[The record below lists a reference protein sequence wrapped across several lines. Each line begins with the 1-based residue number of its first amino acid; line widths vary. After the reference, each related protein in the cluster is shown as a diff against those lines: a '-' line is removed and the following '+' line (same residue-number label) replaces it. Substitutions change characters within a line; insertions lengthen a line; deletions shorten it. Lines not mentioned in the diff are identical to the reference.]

1 MREQGLATHI
11 INEHDGMYV
20 YTPAD
25 VMDFDGWCTTVRTTA
40 NRVAPFDLKAPVG
53 IDAAIKTLKE
63 QHPEHPWD
71 QVDTT
76 WQAPE
81 DAKAEFIRRVGLGQK
96 SMDMLVATFVPYYII
111 TEGDQHVQLQETYK
125 QVPLSETKVELIYW
139 NSELG
144 MWTTENHKQADAK
157 FRRSMQQCVAS
168 VLTANAD
175 PADCSDLSKLPCFL
189 QDSDW
194 LQRPVKQAVESF
206 LDMGFYRDLNGE
218 KTRKYWMYADGTV
231 EFRDTHEMR
240 RADRKVPMT
249 LTCGYPYP
257 GEAIAALQ
265 DVRDSQ

>member
-1 MREQGLATHI
+1 
-11 INEHDGMYV
+11 MYV
-20 YTPAD
+20 YTPSG
-25 VMDFDGWCTTVRTTA
+25 VTDFDGWCTAVRMTA

-63 QHPEHPWD
+63 QHPGHPWD

-81 DAKAEFIRRVGLGQK
+81 DAKAEFLRRVELGQK
-96 SMDMLVATFVPYYII
+96 SMDMLVATFVPYFILK
-111 TEGDQHVQLQETYK
+111 EGDEYVQLQEAYK

-139 NSELG
+139 NPELG
-144 MWTTENHKQADAK
+144 MWTTQNHKLADSK
-157 FRRSMQQCVAS
+157 FRRSLQQCIKS
-168 VLTANAD
+168 VLTANAN
-175 PADCSDLSKLPCFL
+175 PADAIDFSKLPCFL

-206 LDMGFYRDLNGE
+206 LDMRFYRDLNGE
-218 KTRKYWMYADGTV
+218 QTRQYWMYANGVV

-249 LTCGYPYP
+249 LTCGYHYP

-265 DVRDSQ
+265 DNRDSQ